1 MLSWLLW
8 RLDQL
13 ERLHAVAREVIGE
26 FGDGAYAEAL
36 RREREAQSELRASDW
51 RRVAAIVARRT
62 AGRAGLSAA
71 VELPLLEFEPAR
83 APTPIAPEPSQP
95 FLIQFVCRTPDR
107 GATSVTEKPIQAADA
122 SAAIVAAANA
132 AWPPQ
137 TIGLRIFDREGRE
150 VFARAKTLPAAGK
163 QEATAPEANAG

>member
-13 ERLHAVAREVIGE
+13 ERVHAVARAIIGE
-26 FGDGAYAEAL
+26 FGDEAYAEAR
-36 RREREAQSELRASDW
+36 RREREAQSDLRARDW

-62 AGRAGLSAA
+62 PRRAGLDAA
-71 VELPLLEFEPAR
+71 AERPLLEFDSVGGPA
-83 APTPIAPEPSQP
+83 PIAPEPSQP
-95 FLIQFVCRTPDR
+95 FLIQFVCRTPER
-107 GATSVTEKPIQAADA
+107 GATNVTEKPIQAADT

-137 TIGLRIFDREGRE
+137 TIGLRILDREGRE
-150 VFARAKTLPAAGK
+150 VFARAKALPTAGG
-163 QEATAPEANAG
+163 QEAPAP

>member
-8 RLDQL
+8 RLDQR
-13 ERLHAVAREVIGE
+13 ERLHAVARAVISE
-26 FGDGAYAEAL
+26 FGDGAYAEAR
-36 RREREAQSELRASDW
+36 RREREAQSDSRASDW
-51 RRVAAIVARRT
+51 GRVAAILARRT
-62 AGRAGLSAA
+62 ARQAGPDVA
-71 VELPLLEFEPAR
+71 VELPLLEFDSAGAPA
-83 APTPIAPEPSQP
+83 PIAPEPPQP

-150 VFARAKTLPAAGK
+150 VFARAKTLPAAGR
-163 QEATAPEANAG
+163 QGTPAPEVNAG